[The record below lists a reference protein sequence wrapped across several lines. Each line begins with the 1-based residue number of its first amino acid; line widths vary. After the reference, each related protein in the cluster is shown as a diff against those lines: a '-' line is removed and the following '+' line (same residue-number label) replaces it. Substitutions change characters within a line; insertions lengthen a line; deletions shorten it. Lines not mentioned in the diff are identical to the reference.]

1 MNNKVEI
8 DLDTYNKLYDNS
20 KQYEEL
26 LKQYNALTET
36 YIEYKKTK
44 ENEIEDLNKKID
56 NFLFNILDLDSN
68 KYDNTEICN
77 FNISDKNEIADY
89 ITENYLEKANK
100 MFEDKEVKDN
110 E

>member
-8 DLDTYNKLYDNS
+8 DLKTYNKLYDDS
-20 KQYEEL
+20 KEYEEL

-68 KYDNTEICN
+68 KYVHTEICN
-77 FNISDKNEIADY
+77 FNISDINEIADY

-100 MFEDKEVKDN
+100 MFEDKEVN

>member
-8 DLDTYNKLYDNS
+8 DLKTYNKFYDDS
-20 KQYEEL
+20 KEYEEL
-26 LKQYNALTET
+26 LKQYNLLTEI

-68 KYDNTEICN
+68 KYVNTEICN

-89 ITENYLEKANK
+89 INENYLEKANK
-100 MFEDKEVKDN
+100 MFEDKEVK